1 MNVLDFFYNLFDT
14 SDFPA
19 RWNCGHWTRGHGWL
33 HILSDIA
40 VWGAYTSI
48 PIALVL
54 FARRRKDVPFQ
65 RIYLLFAA
73 FILAC
78 GSVHLVEAIIFWQP
92 VYRLSGL
99 LKLLTAV
106 VSWATVIALIRIAP
120 QAMEWPGLKISNDA
134 LREEVGRRE
143 RTEERLRLATQL
155 ARVGAIDID
164 GASESV
170 RLDRMAAEQYDLPAN
185 EWISMS
191 QFLTRCHPDDREQ
204 LLATIQ
210 SVSSSD
216 SREVLSVDHRVIQ
229 TNGSLHWLNASMQP
243 ASTHSKG
250 HPGDSPTL
258 VAVIDKT
265 ERMLREELL
274 AKAKAEAEAANQARG
289 EFLANMSHEIRT
301 PMAALMGHA
310 DILLAH
316 LTDPDNRQCA
326 LTIKRSGNHL
336 LDLINDILDLSRIEA
351 GRMEIVSEPCNLLQL
366 LVEIESLMHVR
377 VRNKKVDFRLASLG
391 PIPAF
396 IDSDAKRLKQVLLNL
411 VGNALKFTEEGHVE
425 LRASFDSHVPCVRIE
440 VEDTGIGIPEDTLQ
454 TLFQPFQQGDTSR
467 TRPYGGSGLGLAIS
481 KRLVEMLGG
490 EIEVN
495 SVEGKGS
502 IFAVTLPTPAADQLK
517 LVPLTASAYPREE
530 EPPHIRSLQGRVLLV
545 DDRRDI
551 RYVGQHFLE
560 EAGAEVETTEN
571 GKKALRLVQEA
582 AQDGKP
588 FKVIIMDMQMPVM
601 DGHTAVSE
609 LRALGCDIP
618 IIALTADAMK
628 EDRERCL
635 NSGCDDYLPKPI
647 AAADLVNKVAAY
659 LEHPSLE
666 ELRMAREQ
674 RKAQFRNGGS
684 QESDART

>member
-1 MNVLDFFYNLFDT
+1 MSVLDFLYKLFDT

-19 RWNCGHWTRGHGWL
+19 RWNCGHWTTGHGWL

-48 PIALVL
+48 PVALVV
-54 FARRRKDVPFQ
+54 FAKRRRDVPFK

-92 VYRLSGL
+92 IYRFSGL
-99 LKLLTAV
+99 LKLLTAI
-106 VSWATVIALIRIAP
+106 VSWATVIALVRIAP
-120 QAMEWPGLKISNDA
+120 QAMEWPGLKTSNDA
-134 LREEVGRRE
+134 LRDEVERRE
-143 RTEERLRLATQL
+143 RSEERLRLATQL
-155 ARVGAIDID
+155 AGVGAVDID
-164 GASESV
+164 YGCESV
-170 RLDRMAAEQYDLPAN
+170 RLDRMAGEQYDLPTN
-185 EWISMS
+185 DWISMD
-191 QFLTRCHPDDREQ
+191 QFLSRCHPADRET

-210 SVSSSD
+210 SVSTSE
-216 SREVLSVDHRVIQ
+216 SREVLSVDHRVIH
-229 TNGSLHWLNASMQP
+229 TDGGLRWLNASMQP
-243 ASTHSKG
+243 ASTHSE
-250 HPGDSPTL
+250 GDRGDAQTL

-265 ERMLREELL
+265 ERMRREELL
-274 AKAKAEAEAANQARG
+274 AKAKAEADAANQARG

-351 GRMEIVSEPCNLLQL
+351 GRMEVIREPCNLPL
-366 LVEIESLMHVR
+366 LLAEVESLMHVR
-377 VRNKKVDFRLASLG
+377 VRNQRVDFRLTSSSV
-391 PIPAF
+391 IPAF
-396 IDSDAKRLKQVLLNL
+396 IESDTKRLKQVLLNL
-411 VGNALKFTEEGHVE
+411 VGNALKFTEKGYVE
-425 LRASFDSHVPCVRIE
+425 LRAVYDPHKGCVRIE
-440 VEDTGIGIPEDTLQ
+440 VEDTGIGIPPSTLK
-454 TLFQPFQQGDTSR
+454 TLFQPFHQGDASR

-490 EIEVN
+490 HIDVQ
-495 SVEGKGS
+495 SVEGVGS
-502 IFAVTLPTPAADQLK
+502 TFTVTLPTPSADQLQ
-517 LVPLTASAYPREE
+517 LVPLTPSAYPRDDQPIEI
-530 EPPHIRSLQGRVLLV
+530 PSLEGRILLV

-560 EAGAEVETTEN
+560 EAGAEVETAEN
-571 GKKALRLVQEA
+571 GKEALRLVQQA
-582 AQDGKP
+582 AEDNRPYG
-588 FKVIIMDMQMPVM
+588 VIVMDMQMPIM

-609 LRALGCDIP
+609 LRAMGCEIP

-647 AAADLVNKVAAY
+647 AAADLVKMVATY
-659 LEHPSLE
+659 LEHSSLE
-666 ELRMAREQ
+666 EVRNTREL
-674 RKAQFRNGGS
+674 RKAELRNGGK
-684 QESDART
+684 DDTIPPA

>member
-1 MNVLDFFYNLFDT
+1 MDVLDFFYKLFDT

-19 RWNCGHWTRGHGWL
+19 RWNCGHWTSGHGWL

-48 PIALVL
+48 PIALVV

-99 LKLLTAV
+99 LKLLTAI
-106 VSWATVIALIRIAP
+106 VSWATVIALVRIAP
-120 QAMEWPGLKISNDA
+120 QAMEWPGLKTSNDA
-134 LREEVGRRE
+134 LRDEIGRRE

-164 GASESV
+164 GACESV
-170 RLDRMAAEQYDLPAN
+170 RLDGMAGGQYELPAN
-185 EWISMS
+185 EWIAMK
-191 QFLTRCHPDDREQ
+191 QFLARCHPDDRAK
-204 LLATIQ
+204 LFATIQ
-210 SVSSSD
+210 SVSTAE
-216 SREVLSVDHRVIQ
+216 SREVLSVDHRVVH

-243 ASTHSKG
+243 ASTHGATGKG
-250 HPGDSPTL
+250 DPHTL

-265 ERMLREELL
+265 ERMQREELL
-274 AKAKAEAEAANQARG
+274 AKAKAEADAANQARG

-336 LDLINDILDLSRIEA
+336 LDLINDILDLSRIES
-351 GRMEIVSEPCNLLQL
+351 GRMDVIREPCNLPQL

-377 VRNKKVDFRLASLG
+377 VRNNKVDFRLTSPS

-396 IDSDAKRLKQVLLNL
+396 IESDSKRLKQVLLNL

-425 LRASFDSHVPCVRIE
+425 LRAVYDPDQPYVRIE
-440 VEDTGIGIPEDTLQ
+440 VEDTGIGIPPDTLK
-454 TLFQPFQQGDTSR
+454 TLFQPFHQGDASR

-481 KRLVEMLGG
+481 KRLMEMLGG
-490 EIEVN
+490 EIEVR
-495 SVEGKGS
+495 SVDGEGS
-502 IFAVTLPTPAADQLK
+502 TFTVTLPAPPADQLQ
-517 LVPLTASAYPREE
+517 LVLLTPGAYARDDHSVE
-530 EPPHIRSLQGRVLLV
+530 IRSLEGRVLLV

-560 EAGAEVETTEN
+560 EAGAEVETAEN
-571 GKKALRLVQEA
+571 GKEALRLVQEA
-582 AQDGKP
+582 AQANTP
-588 FKVIIMDMQMPVM
+588 FDVIVMDMQMPVM

-609 LRALGCDIP
+609 LRALGCNIP

-647 AAADLVNKVAAY
+647 AAADLVNMVATY
-659 LEHPSLE
+659 LEHGSLE
-666 ELRMAREQ
+666 ELRQVREE
-674 RKAQFRNGGS
+674 RKARFRNGGAGETGPS
-684 QESDART
+684 N